1 MTFEQELAMKQE
13 EVEEIIERFL
23 PAEEGLQ
30 KAIFSAMNYSVRAGG
45 KRLRPIL
52 VLETFRLFDG
62 HGKAVEPFL
71 AALEFIHTSSLIH
84 DDLPCMDNDTLRRGK
99 ETTWHKYGED
109 MGVLAGD
116 ALMMYAM
123 ETAASAFSY
132 TVNPKNV
139 GAAMHVLARKTGIYG
154 MIGGQTVDGQETGKA
169 LSADTL
175 DFIYDLKTC
184 ALLEASM
191 MCGAILADASRED
204 VENVEKIAKKTG
216 MAFQIRDDILDV
228 ISTDE
233 ELGKNVHSDEKNE
246 KTTYVSLYGLEEAEK
261 KVAELTEEAVS
272 LMHHL
277 TGENRFLENLLV
289 SLISRNR

>member
-1 MTFEQELAMKQE
+1 MTFEQELAMKTE

-30 KAIFSAMNYSVRAGG
+30 KTIFTAMNYSVRAGG

-52 VLETFRLFDG
+52 VMETFRLFDG
-62 HGKAVEPFL
+62 HGKAAEPFA

-99 ETTWHKYGED
+99 ETTWHKFGED
-109 MGVLAGD
+109 MGVLSGD

-123 ETAASAFSY
+123 ETAAAAFSY
-132 TVNPKNV
+132 NANPKNV
-139 GAAMHVLARKTGIYG
+139 GTAMHVLARKTGIYG
-154 MIGGQTVDGQETGKA
+154 MIGGQTVDVEETGKA
-169 LSADTL
+169 LAPETL
-175 DFIYDLKTC
+175 DFVYDLKTC
-184 ALLEASM
+184 ALLEAAM

-204 VENVEKIAKKTG
+204 VQNVERIAKKVG

-246 KTTYVSLYGLEEAEK
+246 KTTYVTLYGLENAEK
-261 KVAELTEEAVS
+261 KVAELTEEAVA
-272 LMHHL
+272 LMHSL

>member
-1 MTFEQELAMKQE
+1 MNFEQELLMKTE

-23 PAEEGLQ
+23 PKEEGFQ
-30 KAIFSAMNYSVRAGG
+30 KTIFSALNYSVKAGG
-45 KRLRPIL
+45 KRLRPLL

-62 HGKAVEPFL
+62 HGKVIEPFV
-71 AALEFIHTSSLIH
+71 AAVEFIHTSSLIH

-123 ETAASAFSY
+123 ETAAQAFSY
-132 TVNPKNV
+132 NANPKNV

-154 MIGGQTVDGQETGKA
+154 MIGGQTVDVEETGKA
-169 LSADTL
+169 LDPEKL
-175 DFIYDLKTC
+175 RFVYELKTC

-191 MCGAILADASRED
+191 MCGALLADASHED
-204 VENVEKIAKKTG
+204 VLNIETIARKVG

-228 ISTDE
+228 TSTTE
-233 ELGKNVHSDEKNE
+233 ELGKNAHSDEKNNQ
-246 KTTYVSLYGLEEAEK
+246 TTHVTLYGLEEAEK
-261 KVAELTEEAVS
+261 KVQELTEEAAD
-272 LMHHL
+272 LMQSL
-277 TGENRFLENLLV
+277 TGENRFLKELIL
-289 SLISRNR
+289 SLIRRNK